1 MILVDSSVW
10 IDHFRATD
18 SDLVLLLSQGCVL
31 QHAFVTAEIA
41 LGSIRDRDIV
51 IQSLTMLPQVQQ
63 LDNDALLGFI
73 TRHGI
78 AGAGLGVVDAHLLGA
93 VVTDGGCKLW
103 SRDKRLAAKAGELGV
118 AFQP

>member
-10 IDHFRATD
+10 IDHFRSTN

-41 LGSIRDRDIV
+41 LGSIRNRNSV
-51 IQSLTMLPQVQQ
+51 IQLFNMLPQAQK
-63 LDNDALLGFI
+63 LEDAALLNFI
-73 TRHGI
+73 TLHQISGT
-78 AGAGLGVVDAHLLGA
+78 GLGLIDAHLLGTA
-93 VVTDGGCKLW
+93 VNDRDCKLW
-103 SRDKRLAAKAGELGV
+103 TRDKRLAGKASEFGV